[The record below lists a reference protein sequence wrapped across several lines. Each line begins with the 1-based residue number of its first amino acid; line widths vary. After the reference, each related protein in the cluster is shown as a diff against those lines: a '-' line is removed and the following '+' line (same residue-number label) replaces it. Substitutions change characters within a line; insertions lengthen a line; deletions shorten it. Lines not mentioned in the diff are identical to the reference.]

1 LKEDSKIYKKND
13 KITIMKK
20 YVSNQT
26 TNTFMRHGVEKYFHE
41 YIIVV
46 DDDWYT
52 SCEFISEF
60 GLEDSF
66 GPEYVFEQ
74 VVIAVKS
81 SIKWLKKQGF
91 KPDEDSD
98 DESYNLY
105 MMIDFIKN
113 IKELNQLNEKRIEI
127 PNSYPVK
134 KDEIID
140 LIERSTRLVHTATD
154 DKTIQLYIYS
164 NGSDRPEAFAEVEIT
179 SVGYILHG
187 AEGYDYQGSSMKEF
201 EDDLRDVV
209 FNFDATTSKRFG
221 ENIEENTMKNK
232 LFENILNESNAVI
245 AQWRRDT
252 AERLIKEANKIDP
265 SYSFVEY
272 DIGPKKEIKY
282 KIFKNDDEYV
292 GTFDVFTDEPYNSPY
307 RFFFHH
313 ANIPNLEWN
322 GMDIDEFDKMFK
334 DFITT
339 DKRLGHRIFESSL
352 KENVSSLEWL
362 LDKAYVSEY
371 RMVGK
376 NSAEVR
382 VRHTPELLT
391 SESMAARFD
400 EDIPD
405 GYRLEVDYLGE
416 DLILGRN
423 FDIYEVQLLKD

>member
-1 LKEDSKIYKKND
+1 MKKDD
-13 KITIMKK
+13 KITVMKE

-26 TNTFMRHGVEKYFHE
+26 VNAFMKHGVEKYFHE
-41 YIIVV
+41 YVIVI

-52 SCEFISEF
+52 PCEFISEF

-113 IKELNQLNEKRIEI
+113 IKESPNQLNEKRIEL
-127 PNSYPVK
+127 PNPYPVK

-140 LIERSTRLVHTATD
+140 LVERSSRLVHTATD

-164 NGSDRPEAFAEVEIT
+164 NGSERPEAFAEVEIT
-179 SVGYILHG
+179 SAGYILHG
-187 AEGYDYQGSSMKEF
+187 AEGYDYQGNSLKEF
-201 EDDLRDVV
+201 ENDLKDIV
-209 FNFDATTSKRFG
+209 FNFDAIMSKRFG
-221 ENIEENTMKNK
+221 ESTMNEE
-232 LFENILNESNAVI
+232 LFDSILNESNIVI
-245 AQWRRDT
+245 ASWRRET
-252 AERLIKEANKIDP
+252 AERLIKEANRIDP

-272 DIGPKKEIKY
+272 DIGPKKEIKH
-282 KIFKNDDEYV
+282 KIYKNDNEYV

-307 RFFFHH
+307 RYFFNHV
-313 ANIPNLEWN
+313 NVKNLEFQ
-322 GMDIDEFDKMFK
+322 GMSIDEFNK
-334 DFITT
+334 DFNEFIKL
-339 DKRLGHRIFESSL
+339 DKRVGHKALSESSL

-391 SESMAARFD
+391 SDSMAARFE

-405 GYRLEVDYLGE
+405 GYRLEVDFLGE
-416 DLILGRN
+416 DPILGRN
-423 FDIYEVQLLKD
+423 FDIYEVQLLKE

>member
-13 KITIMKK
+13 KITIMKE

-52 SCEFISEF
+52 PCEFISEF

-416 DLILGRN
+416 DPILGRN

>member
-1 LKEDSKIYKKND
+1 MKKDD
-13 KITIMKK
+13 KITVMKE

-26 TNTFMRHGVEKYFHE
+26 VNAFMKHGVEKYFHE
-41 YIIVV
+41 YVIVI

-52 SCEFISEF
+52 PCEFISEF

-113 IKELNQLNEKRIEI
+113 IKESPNQLNEKRIEL
-127 PNSYPVK
+127 PNPYPVK

-140 LIERSTRLVHTATD
+140 LVERSSRLVHTATD

-164 NGSDRPEAFAEVEIT
+164 NGSERPEAFAEVEIT
-179 SVGYILHG
+179 SAGYILHG
-187 AEGYDYQGSSMKEF
+187 AEGYDYQGNSFKEF
-201 EDDLRDVV
+201 ENDLKDIV
-209 FNFDATTSKRFG
+209 FNFDAIMSKRFG
-221 ENIEENTMKNK
+221 ESTMNEE
-232 LFENILNESNAVI
+232 LFDSILNESNIVI
-245 AQWRRDT
+245 ASWRRET
-252 AERLIKEANKIDP
+252 AERLIKEANRIDP

-272 DIGPKKEIKY
+272 DIGPKKEIKH
-282 KIFKNDDEYV
+282 KIYKNDNEYV

-307 RFFFHH
+307 RYFFNHV
-313 ANIPNLEWN
+313 NVKNLEFQ
-322 GMDIDEFDKMFK
+322 GMSIDEFNK
-334 DFITT
+334 DFNEFIKL
-339 DKRLGHRIFESSL
+339 DKRVGHKALSESSL

-391 SESMAARFD
+391 SDSMAARFE

-405 GYRLEVDYLGE
+405 GYRLEVDFLGE
-416 DLILGRN
+416 DPILGRN
-423 FDIYEVQLLKD
+423 FDIYEVQLLKE